1 MFVHIELD
9 IIFVKNLF
17 FFYLEEFPKDVMF
30 CLEQFLSFFILSFF
44 LSFGSINNR
53 DRFLESIVFLRRKL
67 NDSVKVVTLRSR
79 ISCFHSDG
87 TE

>member
-30 CLEQFLSFFILSFF
+30 CLEQFLFF
-44 LSFGSINNR
+44 LFSLFF
-53 DRFLESIVFLRRKL
+53 FLLEV
-67 NDSVKVVTLRSR
+67 
-79 ISCFHSDG
+79 
-87 TE
+87 